1 MTYAPIA
8 LFTYNRADHTQKAV
22 ESLLLNA
29 ESKESDLFIFSDGPK
44 NEKAVDGVKKNR
56 EYIHEIKK
64 LEGIAFKSVTLI
76 EREKNWGLANSLIA
90 GITDVINQY
99 GKIIVVEDDLILS
112 PFFLKFMNEGLE
124 KYNDEDRVGAI
135 SAYIYSDLN
144 NIPNTFFLRHFHC
157 WGWATWS
164 RAWNLLNTDTRSL
177 LRQMR
182 WKKKEFDVGGYA
194 GAYGNLYCQHKGL
207 IDSWWVRYYAS
218 LFLANKLVLY
228 PGISL
233 VQNNGCD
240 GSGTHSANN
249 NGTIVQMSLAENPI
263 VIQNIPIVENK
274 NCYNAFCKHFEKNVS
289 HNSLRQ
295 NYEDCKSFIR
305 RMFYIDCL

>member
-8 LFTYNRADHTQKAV
+8 LFTYNRADHTQKAI

-44 NEKAVDGVKKNR
+44 NEKAVDGVKRNR

-144 NIPNTFFLRHFHC
+144 NLPNTFFLRHFHC
-157 WGWATWS
+157 WGWATWR
-164 RAWNLLNTDTRSL
+164 RAW
-177 LRQMR
+177 
-182 WKKKEFDVGGYA
+182 
-194 GAYGNLYCQHKGL
+194 QHMDMSMEG
-207 IDSWWVRYYAS
+207 I
-218 LFLANKLVLY
+218 NKVSVWYMIRRIGIL
-228 PGISL
+228 PGIFKYYRTLHKYKHIAQYSAWAARWDLSIL
-233 VQNNGCD
+233 VRD
-240 GSGTHSANN
+240 GIGICPGVNLSENIG
-249 NGTIVQMSLAENPI
+249 MAEGEHYSDADSKRPEALVKISPFVWPI
-263 VIQNIPIVENK
+263 V
-274 NCYNAFCKHFEKNVS
+274 YNDSMRIDE
-289 HNSLRQ
+289 RQ
-295 NYEDCKSFIR
+295 KRLDIR
-305 RMFYIDCL
+305 TFWKERWFGLKKMLKCSS